1 MSCNYLKVLELAKK
15 GLWDEAHQLVQPY
28 SDQYSCL
35 IHAYLH
41 RVEGDLSNAQYWYS
55 RANAEMPDNTLEQE
69 FDRLYLLID
78 GASRQH

>member
-1 MSCNYLKVLELAKK
+1 MPCNHLKVLQLAKV
-15 GLWDEAHQLVQPY
+15 GLWDEAHQLVQPH
-28 SDQYSCL
+28 SDQLSCL

-55 RANAEMPDNTLEQE
+55 RAKTEMPDNTLEEE

-78 GASRQH
+78 KTSG